1 MQAETKGWRKII
13 YVNSNQ
19 KRRGVVI
26 FIWDIIDFK
35 LKTVIETNGGY
46 YVMIKVS
53 IHKDNIALEQHGGLE
68 C

>member
-68 C
+68 